1 MIEQRKR
8 NRGQGGFTLIELL
21 VVIAI
26 MAILAGVAIFAVGNL
41 NESADKSACLTEKDT
56 INTAIQAFKA
66 DQGAYPAT
74 DHTLYTDHVDATAT
88 PPINYKKLL
97 DKDPKYFDIG
107 TADATNWAK
116 SSTQVNPVKK
126 TGAPC

>member
-26 MAILAGVAIFAVGNL
+26 LAILAGVAIFAVGGL

-66 DQGAYPAT
+66 DQGVYPAN
-74 DHTLYTDHVDATAT
+74 DYTLYTDYTAVGP

>member
-26 MAILAGVAIFAVGNL
+26 LAILAGVAIFAVGGL

-66 DQGAYPAT
+66 DQGAYPLN
-74 DHTLYTDHVDATAT
+74 DLTLYTDNTPTA
-88 PPINYKKLL
+88 YKKLI
-97 DKDPKYFDIG
+97 DKDPKYFKIG
-107 TADATNWAK
+107 VAGPWGTNP
-116 SSTQVNPVKK
+116 TQVPLANNLTTMP
-126 TGAPC
+126 TGCTA